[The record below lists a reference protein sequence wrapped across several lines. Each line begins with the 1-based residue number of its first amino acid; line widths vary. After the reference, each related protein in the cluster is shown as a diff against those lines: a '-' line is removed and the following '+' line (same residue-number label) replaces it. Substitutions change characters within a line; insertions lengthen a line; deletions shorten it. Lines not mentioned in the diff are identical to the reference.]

1 MTTENKPASLR
12 VVAACEQDVSLIL
25 QFLGELAEY
34 EQLTKYCVTSEE
46 QIRQAFF
53 GSQPAAHAV
62 FAYEGSNPV
71 GLAVFFYTYSTFA
84 GCRGLYL
91 EDLYV
96 RPEARG
102 KGVARVLLVYLARL
116 GRAQGCNRMEWA
128 VLDWNELAIGF
139 YRRIGA
145 RPIEGWTVYRL
156 EAEAFE
162 KLAQTPKQIG
172 PS

>member
-1 MTTENKPASLR
+1 MTTENKLASLR
-12 VVAACEQDVSLIL
+12 IVAACEQDVSLIF
-25 QFLGELAEY
+25 QFLGDLAEY

-53 GSQPAAHAV
+53 GPQPAAYAV

-71 GLAVFFYTYSTFA
+71 GIAVFFYTYSTFA

-102 KGVARVLLVYLARL
+102 KGVARELLVYLARL

-128 VLDWNELAIGF
+128 VLDWNELALGF

-156 EAEAFE
+156 ESDAFE
-162 KLAQTPKQIG
+162 KLTSLPNT
-172 PS
+172 

>member
-1 MTTENKPASLR
+1 MTTENKPSPLR
-12 VVAACEQDVSLIL
+12 IVAACDQDVPLIF
-25 QFLGELAEY
+25 QFLGDLAEY
-34 EQLTKYCVTSEE
+34 ERLTEYCVTTEE

-53 GSQPAAHAV
+53 GPQPAAYAV

-96 RPEARG
+96 KPEARG
-102 KGVARVLLVYLARL
+102 KGVARELLTYLARL
-116 GRAQGCNRMEWA
+116 AMDHGCNRMEWA
-128 VLDWNELAIGF
+128 VLDWNATAIRF
-139 YRRIGA
+139 YQKLGA

-156 EAEAFE
+156 GKEGLD
-162 KLAQTPKQIG
+162 KLAGKIQ
-172 PS
+172 